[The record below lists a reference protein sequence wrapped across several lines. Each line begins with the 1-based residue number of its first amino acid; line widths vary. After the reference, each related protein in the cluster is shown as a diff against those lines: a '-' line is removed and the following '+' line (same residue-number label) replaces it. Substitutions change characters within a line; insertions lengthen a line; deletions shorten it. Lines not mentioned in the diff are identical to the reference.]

1 MNFMAVSLVEMI
13 VSDSSQDK
21 SKDSDGLQVAGEG
34 SGVIY
39 KKDGKEAYIVTNN
52 HVVDGA
58 KKLEIMLS
66 DGSKNL
72 LVNSLVK
79 ILTLT

>member
-1 MNFMAVSLVEMI
+1 MTFMAVSLVEMI
-13 VSDSSQDK
+13 VPDSSQDK

-66 DGSKNL
+66 DGIKNYW
-72 LVNSLVK
+72 
-79 ILTLT
+79 